1 MSRIIDQSGHKR
13 YQKNRKGL
21 GHKLTS
27 GSFQKPCYTW
37 TAGGPKF
44 VHYIH
49 VLYTE
54 WFTGWT
60 PNLWT
65 VLFDTPNS
73 WWMIKIKI
81 FYIQKQILFILNDS
95 RPLLLLKMTIFIQ
108 IIIFENIKYT
118 WFFKKS
124 EIYFFNDDKVK
135 CLAIQSGWECHI
147 WLYTTNMEPFQ
158 WFERLFLVLPI
169 FF

>member
-1 MSRIIDQSGHKR
+1 M
-13 YQKNRKGL
+13 
-21 GHKLTS
+21 
-27 GSFQKPCYTW
+27 
-37 TAGGPKF
+37 GPIFLKS
-44 VHYIH
+44 
-49 VLYTE
+49 T
-54 WFTGWT
+54 TGWT

-73 WWMIKIKI
+73 WRMIKIKN

-118 WFFKKS
+118 WFFKKI
-124 EIYFFNDDKVK
+124 EIYFSNDDKVK
-135 CLAIQSGWECHI
+135 CLAILSRGECHI

-158 WFERLFLVLPI
+158 WFEILFWYYLY
-169 FF
+169 FFTQFQALFAMTWKFL